1 MPLLGSE
8 RTILLSSNVLF
19 VGFLPKKSGA
29 DSEIHVGQLGRML
42 VEAANNRNISV
53 VILDK
58 KASPAKQI
66 SSYNGVDGSFTDAPA
81 IRELA
86 SKCGILTVEIEH
98 VDTNVLEE
106 LDNKYLARGQKIE
119 FQPSWETIRIIQ
131 DKYLQKQRLVDAQ
144 IHVAE
149 SRPITKGCREELQ
162 KVSDSDEIGLPFM
175 LKARKGA
182 YDGHGNYPV
191 RSPEDFEPAMK
202 ALQERELY
210 AEKWV
215 DFKQE
220 IAVMVVKTKDEADPL
235 VWESSTKSFPTVETV
250 HQDSICKLVYA
261 PARKISETLKDEAQ
275 RLARRAVAS
284 FKGKGVFGVEM
295 FLLQDDSIL
304 VNEIAPRPHNSGHY
318 TIEACRLSQY
328 DAHLLAILDRPI
340 PVNSLRLLNP
350 AIMLN
355 ILGGTDPDSY
365 LELANSADAA
375 GAKVH
380 LYGKGK
386 ATKGRKMGH
395 LTLVGSN
402 MPELEEE
409 MRHLI
414 RGADNLHDEQ
424 PREQPLLQE
433 DLTSST
439 AAPKAKPQP
448 LVSITTGSISDQEK
462 LQDCYRILNQL
473 SIPFEKRITS
483 AHRTPSTMANY
494 GSTAPSSSIKVIIA
508 AAGGAA
514 HLPGMVAAFSKTV
527 PVIGLPI
534 KPTIGD
540 GWDSLVSCTN
550 MPRGC
555 PVLTVGVNNAT
566 NAALGAVRILA
577 GWDEGIKGRLEE
589 YVDRAE
595 AESLGND
602 RRLREEHEQGA

>member
-1 MPLLGSE
+1 MNTRMIGVLG
-8 RTILLSSNVLF
+8 
-19 VGFLPKKSGA
+19 G
-29 DSEIHVGQLGRML
+29 GQLGRL
-42 VEAANNRNISV
+42 FVEAANNRNISV
-53 VILDK
+53 AILDK

-66 SSYNGVDGSFTDAPA
+66 SPHNGIDGSFTDAQA

-86 SKCGILTVEIEH
+86 SKCDILTVEIEH

-106 LDNKYLARGQKIE
+106 LENESMARGKRIE
-119 FQPSWETIRIIQ
+119 IQPSWETIRIIQ
-131 DKYLQKQRLVDAQ
+131 DKYIQKQRLTDAQ
-144 IHVAE
+144 VDVAE
-149 SRPITKGCREELQ
+149 SQPITTVSREELQ
-162 KVSDSDEIGLPFM
+162 KVSESDHIGLPFM

-182 YDGHGNYPV
+182 YDGRGNHPV

-202 ALQERELY
+202 ALQGRELY

-215 DFKQE
+215 DFKTE
-220 IAVMVVKTKDEADPL
+220 IAVMVVKTKDEADSL

-250 HQDSICKLVYA
+250 HQDGICKLVYA
-261 PARKISETLKDEAQ
+261 PARELSEQLNDEAQ
-275 RLARRAVAS
+275 MLARRAVAS

-295 FLLQDDSIL
+295 FLLKDNSIL

-318 TIEACRLSQY
+318 SIEACRLSQY

-340 PVNSLRLLNP
+340 LAKSLQLLKP

-355 ILGGTDPDSY
+355 ILGGADPNSY
-365 LELANSADAA
+365 LKLANSADIA

-380 LYGKGK
+380 LYGKGN

-395 LTLVGSN
+395 LTLVGDS

-414 RGADNLHDEQ
+414 KGADELHDEQ
-424 PREQPLLQE
+424 PREQPLLEE

-439 AAPKAKPQP
+439 SAPKAKRKP

-483 AHRTPSTMANY
+483 AHRTPSTMATY
-494 GSTAPSSSIKVIIA
+494 GSTAPSRSIKVIIA

-540 GWDSLVSCTN
+540 GWDSLVSCTS

-566 NAALGAVRILA
+566 NAALGAARILA
-577 GWDEGIKGRLEE
+577 GWDEGVNERLEE
-589 YVDRAE
+589 YVNKAE
-595 AESLGND
+595 AESLEND
-602 RRLREEHEQGA
+602 RRLQEEHVQGA

>member
-1 MPLLGSE
+1 M
-8 RTILLSSNVLF
+8 F
-19 VGFLPKKSGA
+19 
-29 DSEIHVGQLGRML
+29 

-53 VILDK
+53 AILDK
-58 KASPAKQI
+58 EASPAKQI
-66 SSYNGVDGSFTDAPA
+66 NSYSGVDGSFTNAQA

-86 SKCGILTVEIEH
+86 SKCDILTVEIEH
-98 VDTNVLEE
+98 VDTKVLEE
-106 LDNKYLARGQKIE
+106 LENESLAQGQKIE
-119 FQPSWETIRIIQ
+119 IQPSWETIRIIQ
-131 DKYLQKQRLVDAQ
+131 DKYLQKQRLIDAQ
-144 IHVAE
+144 VRVAE
-149 SRPITKGCREELQ
+149 SRPITTVSREELQ
-162 KVSDSDEIGLPFM
+162 KVSDSDQLGLPFM

-182 YDGHGNYPV
+182 YDGRGNHPV
-191 RSPEDFEPAMK
+191 RSSKDFEPAMK
-202 ALQERELY
+202 ALKGRELY
-210 AEKWV
+210 AEEWA
-215 DFKQE
+215 DFAME
-220 IAVMVVKTKDEADPL
+220 IAVMVVKTKHEADPS

-261 PARKISETLKDEAQ
+261 PARGLSDRLNAEAQ
-275 RLARRAVAS
+275 ELARKAVAS

-295 FLLQDDSIL
+295 FLLKDDKIL

-328 DAHLLAILDRPI
+328 DAHLLAILDRPL
-340 PVNSLRLLNP
+340 PAKGLELLKP

-355 ILGGTDPDSY
+355 ILGGADPDSY
-365 LELANSADAA
+365 LSLANAADAA

-380 LYGKGK
+380 LYGKGN

-395 LTLVGSN
+395 LTLVGDS

-414 RGADNLHDEQ
+414 RGADQLHDEQ
-424 PREQPLLQE
+424 PRDQPLLE
-433 DLTSST
+433 K
-439 AAPKAKPQP
+439 AATTTTTTRAPQTQP
-448 LVSITTGSISDQEK
+448 EPVVSITTGSISDQEK

-473 SIPFEKRITS
+473 SVPFEKRITS
-483 AHRTPSTMANY
+483 AHRTPATMAAY
-494 GSTAPSSSIKVIIA
+494 GGSAPSRSIKVIIA

-566 NAALGAVRILA
+566 NAALGAARILA
-577 GWDEGIKGRLEE
+577 GWDAGVKGRLEE
-589 YVDRAE
+589 YVDSAE
-595 AESLGND
+595 AESLEND
-602 RRLREEHEQGA
+602 RRLQEEHEQGA

>member
-1 MPLLGSE
+1 M
-8 RTILLSSNVLF
+8 F
-19 VGFLPKKSGA
+19 
-29 DSEIHVGQLGRML
+29 

-53 VILDK
+53 FILDK
-58 KASPAKQI
+58 KASPAKQV
-66 SSYNGVDGSFTDAPA
+66 NPCDGVDGSFTDAQA

-86 SKCGILTVEIEH
+86 SKCDILTVEIEH

-106 LDNKYLARGQKIE
+106 LESESLAQGRKIE
-119 FQPSWETIRIIQ
+119 IQPSWETIRIIQ
-131 DKYLQKQRLVDAQ
+131 DKYLQKQRLLDAQ
-144 IHVAE
+144 VDVAD
-149 SRPITKGCREELQ
+149 SQPITTVTLEEL
-162 KVSDSDEIGLPFM
+162 KRVSGPNQIGLPFM

-182 YDGHGNYPV
+182 YDGRGNYPV
-191 RSPEDFEPAMK
+191 RSPDDFESAIE
-202 ALQERELY
+202 ALQGRELY
-210 AEKWV
+210 AEKWA
-215 DFKQE
+215 DFAME
-220 IAVMVVKTKDEADPL
+220 LAVMVVKTKDEADAL
-235 VWESSTKSFPTVETV
+235 DWESSTKSFPTVETI

-261 PARKISETLKDEAQ
+261 PARGLSGALNNEAQ

-284 FKGKGVFGVEM
+284 FRGKGVFGVEM
-295 FLLQDDSIL
+295 FLLKDKSIL

-340 PVNSLRLLNP
+340 PAKSLELLNP

-365 LELANSADAA
+365 LALANSADAA

-380 LYGKGK
+380 LYGKGT

-395 LTLVGSN
+395 STLVGSS
-402 MPELEEE
+402 MPELEKE
-409 MRHLI
+409 MVHLI
-414 RGADNLHDEQ
+414 RGADSLHDEQ
-424 PREQPLLQE
+424 PRELQLLE
-433 DLTSST
+433 KAP
-439 AAPKAKPQP
+439 AAPQTHAQP
-448 LVSITTGSISDQEK
+448 IVSITTGSISDQEK

-483 AHRTPSTMANY
+483 AHRTPSTMAAY
-494 GSTAPSSSIKVIIA
+494 ATTAPSSSIKVIIA

-566 NAALGAVRILA
+566 NAALGAARILA
-577 GWDEGIKGRLEE
+577 GWDDEVRRRLEE

-602 RRLREEHEQGA
+602 RRLREEHGQGT

>member
-1 MPLLGSE
+1 M
-8 RTILLSSNVLF
+8 
-19 VGFLPKKSGA
+19 
-29 DSEIHVGQLGRML
+29 GRFF

-53 VILDK
+53 AILDK

-66 SSYNGVDGSFTDAPA
+66 SIHPGVDGSFTDPQA
-81 IRELA
+81 IRQLA
-86 SKCGILTVEIEH
+86 SKCDILTVEIEH

-106 LDNKYLARGQKIE
+106 LEKESLARGENLEI
-119 FQPSWETIRIIQ
+119 QPSWETIRIIQ
-131 DKYLQKQRLVDAQ
+131 DKYLQKQQLMDAH
-144 IHVAE
+144 ISVAK
-149 SRPITKGCREELQ
+149 SQSITKASREEMQ
-162 KVSDSDEIGLPFM
+162 KVSDSDQIGLPFM

-182 YDGHGNYPV
+182 YDGRGNYPV

-202 ALQERELY
+202 ALQGRELY
-210 AEKWV
+210 AEKWA
-215 DFKQE
+215 DFVME
-220 IAVMVVKTKDEADPL
+220 IAVMVVKTKNEADPS

-261 PARKISETLKDEAQ
+261 PARELSAKINTEAQ

-295 FLLQDDSIL
+295 FLLKHDKIL

-318 TIEACRLSQY
+318 TIEACRMSQY

-340 PVNSLRLLNP
+340 PAKSLKLLNP

-355 ILGGTDPDSY
+355 ILGGADPNSY
-365 LELANSADAA
+365 LNLANSADAA

-380 LYGKGK
+380 LYGKGN

-395 LTLVGSN
+395 LTLVGHN
-402 MPELEEE
+402 MPELEME

-424 PREQPLLQE
+424 PREQPLLE
-433 DLTSST
+433 KSPATTTTTTT
-439 AAPKAKPQP
+439 APHSQP
-448 LVSITTGSISDQEK
+448 EPVVSITTGSISDQEK

-483 AHRTPSTMANY
+483 AHRTPSTMATY
-494 GSTAPSSSIKVIIA
+494 GSTAPSRSVKVIIA

-534 KPTIGD
+534 KPSIGD

-566 NAALGAVRILA
+566 NAALGAARILA
-577 GWDEGIKGRLEE
+577 GWDSGVKGRLEA

-595 AESLGND
+595 AESLEND
-602 RRLREEHEQGA
+602 RRLQEEHGRSA

>member
-1 MPLLGSE
+1 MDIRTVGVLG
-8 RTILLSSNVLF
+8 
-19 VGFLPKKSGA
+19 G
-29 DSEIHVGQLGRML
+29 GQLGRML
-42 VEAANNRNISV
+42 VESANNRNISV
-53 VILDK
+53 AILDR

-66 SSYNGVDGSFTDAPA
+66 SPHHGIDGSFTDAQA

-86 SKCGILTVEIEH
+86 SKCDILTVEIEH

-106 LDNKYLARGQKIE
+106 LENESLARGKECGI
-119 FQPSWETIRIIQ
+119 QPSWETIRIIQ

-144 IHVAE
+144 VEVAE
-149 SRPITKGCREELQ
+149 SRPVTTVSREELQ
-162 KVSDSDEIGLPFM
+162 KASNQIGFPFM

-182 YDGHGNYPV
+182 YDGRGNYPV
-191 RSPEDFEPAMK
+191 RTHEDFEPAMQ
-202 ALQERELY
+202 ALQGRELY
-210 AEKWV
+210 AEKWA
-215 DFKQE
+215 DFAME
-220 IAVMVVKTKDEADPL
+220 IAVMVVKIKNEANPL

-261 PARKISETLKDEAQ
+261 PARGLSGKLNDQAQ

-295 FLLQDDSIL
+295 FLLKDDSIL

-340 PVNSLRLLNP
+340 PAKGLQLLHP

-355 ILGGTDPDSY
+355 ILGGADPHSY
-365 LELANSADAA
+365 LGLANAADAA

-380 LYGKGK
+380 LYGKGN

-395 LTLVGSN
+395 LTLVGES

-409 MRHLI
+409 MRQLI
-414 RGADNLHDEQ
+414 NGADRLHDEQ
-424 PREQPLLQE
+424 PLKHSLLEKAPTTITTAPQTQPE
-433 DLTSST
+433 
-439 AAPKAKPQP
+439 PV
-448 LVSITTGSISDQEK
+448 VSITTGSISDQPHLK
-462 LQDCYRILNQL
+462 DCYNILKQL

-483 AHRTPSTMANY
+483 AHRTPSTMATY
-494 GSTAPSSSIKVIIA
+494 GSAAPSSSIKVIIA

-514 HLPGMVAAFSKTV
+514 HLPGMLAAFSKTV

-540 GWDSLVSCTN
+540 GWDSLVSCTS

-566 NAALGAVRILA
+566 NAALGAARILA
-577 GWDEGIKGRLEE
+577 GWDQGVKRRLEE
-589 YVDRAE
+589 YVGRAE
-595 AESLGND
+595 AENLEND
-602 RRLREEHEQGA
+602 RRLREEHEQDG

>member
-1 MPLLGSE
+1 MDT
-8 RTILLSSNVLF
+8 RTIGVL
-19 VGFLPKKSGA
+19 GG
-29 DSEIHVGQLGRML
+29 GQLGRMF

-53 VILDK
+53 VVLDK
-58 KASPAKQI
+58 RASPAKQI
-66 SSYNGVDGSFTDAPA
+66 SAHPGVDGSFVNAQA
-81 IRELA
+81 IRQLA
-86 SKCGILTVEIEH
+86 SRCDILTVEIEH
-98 VDTNVLEE
+98 VDTHVLEE
-106 LDNKYLARGQKIE
+106 LARETEINGKKIDI
-119 FQPSWETIRIIQ
+119 QPSWETIRMIQ
-131 DKYLQKQRLVDAQ
+131 DKYLQKQRLIDAH
-144 IHVAE
+144 IDVAKSKEIFEDTVE
-149 SRPITKGCREELQ
+149 SLPSAAGEL
-162 KVSDSDEIGLPFM
+162 GLPFM
-175 LKARKGA
+175 LKARTGA
-182 YDGHGNYPV
+182 YDGRGNQPV
-191 RSPEDFEPAMK
+191 RSPNDFK
-202 ALQERELY
+202 SALSVLKGRPLY
-210 AEKWV
+210 AEQWAN
-215 DFKQE
+215 FTME
-220 IAVMVVKTKDEADPL
+220 LAVMVVKTKDAADSL
-235 VWESSTKSFPTVETV
+235 AWESSTKAYPTVETV

-261 PARKISETLKDEAQ
+261 PARGLSEKMNAQ
-275 RLARRAVAS
+275 AQNLARRAVAS

-295 FLLQDDSIL
+295 FLLKDDTIL

-340 PVNSLRLLNP
+340 PAKSLQLLKP

-355 ILGGTDPDSY
+355 ILGGADPNSY
-365 LELANSADAA
+365 LKLANAADAA

-380 LYGKGK
+380 LYGKGN

-395 LTLVGSN
+395 LTLVGDS

-414 RGADNLHDEQ
+414 RSADSLHDEQ
-424 PREQPLLQE
+424 PREQPLLDE
-433 DLTSST
+433 DLPSST
-439 AAPKAKPQP
+439 TAPKMKPKP

-483 AHRTPSTMANY
+483 AHRTPSTMATY

-566 NAALGAVRILA
+566 NAALGAARILA
-577 GWDEGIKGRLEE
+577 GWDEGFRGRLED
-589 YVDRAE
+589 YVNTAE
-595 AESLGND
+595 AESLEND
-602 RRLREEHEQGA
+602 RRLQEEHEQGA

>member
-1 MPLLGSE
+1 MDTRTVGVLG
-8 RTILLSSNVLF
+8 
-19 VGFLPKKSGA
+19 G
-29 DSEIHVGQLGRML
+29 GQLGRMF

-53 VILDK
+53 AILDK

-66 SSYNGVDGSFTDAPA
+66 SAHPGIEGSFTNAQA
-81 IRELA
+81 IRQLA
-86 SKCGILTVEIEH
+86 SKCDILTVEIEH
-98 VDTNVLEE
+98 VDTHVLEE
-106 LDNKYLARGQKIE
+106 LQRETETNGKKIDI
-119 FQPSWETIRIIQ
+119 QPSWETIRMIQ
-131 DKYLQKQRLVDAQ
+131 DKYLQKQRLIDAKVD
-144 IHVAE
+144 VAKSKDILADTEE
-149 SRPITKGCREELQ
+149 SLRTAAGEL
-162 KVSDSDEIGLPFM
+162 DLPFM
-175 LKARKGA
+175 LKARTGA
-182 YDGHGNYPV
+182 YDGRGNYPV
-191 RSPEDFEPAMK
+191 RSPNDYTS
-202 ALQERELY
+202 ALSALKGRPLY
-210 AEKWV
+210 AEQWAN
-215 DFKQE
+215 FTME
-220 IAVMVVKTKDEADPL
+220 LAVMVVKTKDAADPL
-235 VWESSTKSFPTVETV
+235 IWESSTKSYPTVETV

-261 PARKISETLKDEAQ
+261 PARGLSEKLNDEAQ
-275 RLARRAVAS
+275 ELARKAVAS

-295 FLLQDDSIL
+295 FLLKDDTIL
-304 VNEIAPRPHNSGHY
+304 ANEIAPRPHNSGHY

-340 PVNSLRLLNP
+340 HAKSLQLLNP

-355 ILGGTDPDSY
+355 ILGGADPKSY
-365 LELANSADAA
+365 LTLANAADAA

-380 LYGKGK
+380 LYGKGD

-395 LTLVGSN
+395 LTLVGDS
-402 MPELEEE
+402 MPELEDE

-414 RGADNLHDEQ
+414 RIADRLHDEQ
-424 PREQPLLQE
+424 PREQPLLE
-433 DLTSST
+433 DDLNSST
-439 AAPKAKPQP
+439 TAPKANPKP

-483 AHRTPSTMANY
+483 AHRTPSTMAAY
-494 GSTAPSSSIKVIIA
+494 GSTAPSSSIKVIVA

-566 NAALGAVRILA
+566 NAALGAARILA
-577 GWDEGIKGRLEE
+577 GWDEGVQERLEG

-595 AESLGND
+595 AESLEND
-602 RRLREEHEQGA
+602 RRLQEEHEQGA

>member
-1 MPLLGSE
+1 MDARTVGVLG
-8 RTILLSSNVLF
+8 
-19 VGFLPKKSGA
+19 G
-29 DSEIHVGQLGRML
+29 GQLGRML
-42 VEAANNRNISV
+42 VETANNRNISV
-53 VILDK
+53 AILDK

-66 SSYNGVDGSFTDAPA
+66 NVHPGVDGSFTDAQA
-81 IRELA
+81 IRQLA
-86 SKCGILTVEIEH
+86 SKCDILTVEIEH

-106 LDNKYLARGQKIE
+106 LENESMARGKELEIH
-119 FQPSWETIRIIQ
+119 PSWETIRIIQ
-131 DKYLQKQRLVDAQ
+131 DKYLQKQRLMDARVD
-144 IHVAE
+144 VAE
-149 SRPITKGCREELQ
+149 SRPIMKISREELQ
-162 KVSDSDEIGLPFM
+162 KVSDSDEIGIPFM

-182 YDGHGNYPV
+182 YDGRGNYPV
-191 RSPEDFEPAMK
+191 RSSEDFEPAMK
-202 ALQERELY
+202 ALQGRELY
-210 AEKWV
+210 AEKWA
-215 DFKQE
+215 DFEKE
-220 IAVMVVKTKDEADPL
+220 IAVMVVKTKNEADPL

-250 HQDSICKLVYA
+250 HQDSICKIVYA
-261 PARKISETLKDEAQ
+261 PARRLSDTLKKEAQ
-275 RLARRAVAS
+275 KLARQAVAS

-295 FLLQDDSIL
+295 FLLKDNKIL

-340 PVNSLRLLNP
+340 PANGLHLINP

-355 ILGGTDPDSY
+355 ILGGTDPYSY
-365 LELANSADAA
+365 LKLANSADAA

-380 LYGKGK
+380 LYGKGN

-395 LTLVGSN
+395 LTLVGNS
-402 MPELEEE
+402 MLVLEEE

-414 RGADNLHDEQ
+414 TAADNLHDEQ
-424 PREQPLLQE
+424 PSDQPLLE
-433 DLTSST
+433 K
-439 AAPKAKPQP
+439 APATTTTIPRSRP
-448 LVSITTGSISDQEK
+448 EPVVSITTGSISDQKK

-483 AHRTPSTMANY
+483 AHRTPSTMAAY

-514 HLPGMVAAFSKTV
+514 HLPGMVAAFSKTI

-566 NAALGAVRILA
+566 NAALGAARILA

-589 YVDRAE
+589 YVNRAE
-595 AESLGND
+595 AESLEND
-602 RRLREEHEQGA
+602 RRLQEEHGQGA

>member
-1 MPLLGSE
+1 MFTES
-8 RTILLSSNVLF
+8 
-19 VGFLPKKSGA
+19 
-29 DSEIHVGQLGRML
+29 
-42 VEAANNRNISV
+42 ANNRKISV
-53 VILDK
+53 AILDK

-66 SSYNGVDGSFTDAPA
+66 SVHPGIDGSFTDAQA
-81 IRELA
+81 IRQLA
-86 SKCGILTVEIEH
+86 SKCDILTVEIEH

-106 LDNKYLARGQKIE
+106 LENESLARGEKIE
-119 FQPSWETIRIIQ
+119 IQPSWETIRVIQ
-131 DKYLQKQRLVDAQ
+131 DKYLQKERLLKAQ
-144 IHVAE
+144 IRVAE
-149 SRPITKGCREELQ
+149 SRPITKVSKEELRG
-162 KVSDSDEIGLPFM
+162 VSESNKIGLPFM

-182 YDGHGNYPV
+182 YDGRGNYPV
-191 RSPEDFEPAMK
+191 RLPRDFEPAMK
-202 ALQERELY
+202 ALQGRELY
-210 AEKWV
+210 AEKWA
-215 DFKQE
+215 DFVME
-220 IAVMVVKTKDEADPL
+220 LAVMVVKTRTEADPL

-261 PARKISETLKDEAQ
+261 PARGLSDELNKQAQ
-275 RLARRAVAS
+275 KLARQAVAS

-295 FLLQDDSIL
+295 FLLKDDSIL

-340 PVNSLRLLNP
+340 PDKSLQLLHP

-355 ILGGTDPDSY
+355 ILGGADPNSY
-365 LELANSADAA
+365 LGLADAADAA

-395 LTLVGSN
+395 LTLVGGS

-414 RGADNLHDEQ
+414 RIADGLHDEQ
-424 PREQPLLQE
+424 PQDQPLLE
-433 DLTSST
+433 KAPATPTTTTT
-439 AAPKAKPQP
+439 APQTQTEP
-448 LVSITTGSISDQEK
+448 VVSITTGSISDQPH
-462 LQDCYRILNQL
+462 LQDCYNILNQL

-483 AHRTPSTMANY
+483 AHRTPSSMAEY
-494 GSTAPSSSIKVIIA
+494 SSTASSRGIKVIIA

-514 HLPGMVAAFSKTV
+514 HLPGMVAAFSETV

-540 GWDSLVSCTN
+540 GWDSLVSCTS

-566 NAALGAVRILA
+566 NAALGAARILA
-577 GWDEGIKGRLEE
+577 GWDEGLKRRLEE
-589 YVDRAE
+589 YVRRAE

-602 RRLREEHEQGA
+602 RRLQEGHGQGA

>member
-1 MPLLGSE
+1 MDTRTVGVLG
-8 RTILLSSNVLF
+8 
-19 VGFLPKKSGA
+19 G
-29 DSEIHVGQLGRML
+29 GQLGRMF

-53 VILDK
+53 AVLDK

-66 SSYNGVDGSFTDAPA
+66 NPSSGVDGSFTDAQA

-86 SKCGILTVEIEH
+86 NKCDILTVEIEH

-106 LDNKYLARGQKIE
+106 LEKEFVTRGGEKIE
-119 FQPSWETIRIIQ
+119 IQPSWETIRIIQ
-131 DKYLQKQRLVDAQ
+131 DKYLQKKRLIDAHVD
-144 IHVAE
+144 VAE
-149 SRPITKGCREELQ
+149 SRSITKVSPEQLQ
-162 KVSDSDEIGLPFM
+162 NVSHEIGLPFM

-182 YDGHGNYPV
+182 YDGRGNYPV
-191 RSPEDFEPAMK
+191 RSSKDFELAIK
-202 ALQERELY
+202 ALRGRELY
-210 AEKWV
+210 AEKWA
-215 DFKQE
+215 DFAME
-220 IAVMVVKTKDEADPL
+220 IAVMVIKTKNEADPL
-235 VWESSTKSFPTVETV
+235 VWESSTKSFPTVETI

-261 PARKISETLKDEAQ
+261 PARGLSKELNTQAQ

-295 FLLQDDSIL
+295 FLLKDDTIL

-340 PVNSLRLLNP
+340 PVKSLQLLKP
-350 AIMLN
+350 AVMLN
-355 ILGGTDPDSY
+355 ILGGADPNSY
-365 LELANSADAA
+365 LVLANAADAA

-380 LYGKGK
+380 LYGKGS

-395 LTLVGSN
+395 LTLVGDS

-414 RGADNLHDEQ
+414 RIADRLHDEQ
-424 PREQPLLQE
+424 PPEQPLLE
-433 DLTSST
+433 KNLPPLT
-439 AAPKAKPQP
+439 AAPTETPQP
-448 LVSITTGSISDQEK
+448 IISITTGSKSDQPHLK
-462 LQDCYRILNQL
+462 DCYNILHQL

-483 AHRTPSTMANY
+483 AHRTPSTMADY
-494 GSTAPSSSIKVIIA
+494 GSAAPSRSIKVIIA

-540 GWDSLVSCTN
+540 GWDSLVSCTS

-566 NAALGAVRILA
+566 NAALGAARILA
-577 GWDEGIKGRLEE
+577 GWDEGVKRRLEA

-602 RRLREEHEQGA
+602 SKLQDEHEQEG

>member
-1 MPLLGSE
+1 MDTRTVGVLG
-8 RTILLSSNVLF
+8 
-19 VGFLPKKSGA
+19 G
-29 DSEIHVGQLGRML
+29 GQLGRML
-42 VEAANNRNISV
+42 VESANNRNISIAV
-53 VILDK
+53 LDK

-66 SSYNGVDGSFTDAPA
+66 NSHNGVDGSFTNAEA
-81 IRELA
+81 IRQLA
-86 SKCGILTVEIEH
+86 SKCDILTVEIEH

-106 LDNKYLARGQKIE
+106 LENESLTQGQKIE
-119 FQPSWETIRIIQ
+119 IQPNWETIRTIQ
-131 DKYLQKQRLVDAQ
+131 DKYLQKKRLIDAKVD
-144 IHVAE
+144 VAK
-149 SRPITKGCREELQ
+149 SQPIKTVSKEELQ
-162 KVSDSDEIGLPFM
+162 EVSDQIGFPFM

-182 YDGHGNYPV
+182 YDGRGNYPV

-202 ALQERELY
+202 ALQGRELY
-210 AEKWV
+210 AEKWA
-215 DFKQE
+215 DFAME
-220 IAVMVVKTKDEADPL
+220 IAVMVVKTKNESDNLD
-235 VWESSTKSFPTVETV
+235 WEFSTKSFPTVETV

-261 PARKISETLKDEAQ
+261 PARGLSDKLNSQAQ
-275 RLARRAVAS
+275 ELARRAVAS

-295 FLLQDDSIL
+295 FLLKDDSIL

-340 PVNSLRLLNP
+340 SARSLQLLNP

-355 ILGGTDPDSY
+355 ILGGTDPKSF
-365 LELANSADAA
+365 LALANAADAA

-380 LYGKGK
+380 LYGKGD

-395 LTLVGSN
+395 LTLVGDS

-414 RGADNLHDEQ
+414 RGADGLHDEQ
-424 PREQPLLQE
+424 PREQPLLE
-433 DLTSST
+433 KAPAIPPT
-439 AAPKAKPQP
+439 ASQARPEPV
-448 LVSITTGSISDQEK
+448 VSITTGSISDQPHLK
-462 LQDCYRILNQL
+462 DCYNILNQL

-483 AHRTPSTMANY
+483 AHRTPSSMAHY
-494 GSTAPSSSIKVIIA
+494 GSTAPSRSVKVIIA

-540 GWDSLVSCTN
+540 GWDSLVSCTS

-566 NAALGAVRILA
+566 NAALGAARIVA
-577 GWDEGIKGRLEE
+577 GWDAGVKGRLEA
-589 YVDRAE
+589 YVNKAE
-595 AESLGND
+595 EDSLDND
-602 RRLREEHEQGA
+602 RRLREE

>member
-1 MPLLGSE
+1 M
-8 RTILLSSNVLF
+8 F
-19 VGFLPKKSGA
+19 
-29 DSEIHVGQLGRML
+29 

-53 VILDK
+53 AILDK
-58 KASPAKQI
+58 EASPAKQI
-66 SSYNGVDGSFTDAPA
+66 SSYSGVDGSFTNAQA

-86 SKCGILTVEIEH
+86 SKCEILTVEIEH

-106 LDNKYLARGQKIE
+106 LENESLAQGQKIE
-119 FQPSWETIRIIQ
+119 IQPSWEAIRIIQ
-131 DKYLQKQRLVDAQ
+131 DKYLQKQRLIDAQ
-144 IHVAE
+144 VCVAE
-149 SRPITKGCREELQ
+149 SRPITTVSREELR
-162 KVSDSDEIGLPFM
+162 KVSDSDQLGLPFM

-182 YDGHGNYPV
+182 YDGRGNHPV
-191 RSPEDFEPAMK
+191 RSSKDFEPAMK
-202 ALQERELY
+202 ALKGRELY
-210 AEKWV
+210 AEEWA
-215 DFKQE
+215 DFAME
-220 IAVMVVKTKDEADPL
+220 IAVMVVKTKNEADPSI
-235 VWESSTKSFPTVETV
+235 WESSTKSFPTVETV

-261 PARKISETLKDEAQ
+261 PARGLSEKLNAEAQ
-275 RLARRAVAS
+275 ELARKAVAS

-295 FLLQDDSIL
+295 FLLKDDRIL

-340 PVNSLRLLNP
+340 PAKGLELLKP

-355 ILGGTDPDSY
+355 ILGGADPDSY
-365 LELANSADAA
+365 LSLANAADAA

-380 LYGKGK
+380 LYGKGN

-395 LTLVGSN
+395 LTLVGDS

-414 RGADNLHDEQ
+414 RGADQLHDEQ
-424 PREQPLLQE
+424 PRNQPLLE
-433 DLTSST
+433 KAATTTTTS
-439 AAPKAKPQP
+439 APQTQP
-448 LVSITTGSISDQEK
+448 EPVVSITTGSISDQEK
-462 LQDCYRILNQL
+462 LQDCYKILNQL

-483 AHRTPSTMANY
+483 AHRTPATMATY
-494 GSTAPSSSIKVIIA
+494 GSSAPSRSIKVIIA

-566 NAALGAVRILA
+566 NAALGAARILA
-577 GWDEGIKGRLEE
+577 RWDQGVKGRLEE
-589 YVDRAE
+589 YVDKAE
-595 AESLGND
+595 AESLEND
-602 RRLREEHEQGA
+602 RRLQKEHEQGA

>member
-1 MPLLGSE
+1 MDTRTVGVLG
-8 RTILLSSNVLF
+8 
-19 VGFLPKKSGA
+19 G
-29 DSEIHVGQLGRML
+29 GQLGRML
-42 VEAANNRNISV
+42 VESANNRNISIAV
-53 VILDK
+53 LDK

-66 SSYNGVDGSFTDAPA
+66 NSHNGVDGSFTNAEA
-81 IRELA
+81 IRQLA
-86 SKCGILTVEIEH
+86 SKCDILTVEIEH

-106 LDNKYLARGQKIE
+106 LENESLAQGKKIE
-119 FQPSWETIRIIQ
+119 IQPNWETIRTIQ
-131 DKYLQKQRLVDAQ
+131 DKYLQKKRLIDAKVD
-144 IHVAE
+144 VAK
-149 SRPITKGCREELQ
+149 SQPIKTVSKEELQ
-162 KVSDSDEIGLPFM
+162 EVSRQIGFPFM

-182 YDGHGNYPV
+182 YDGRGNYPV

-202 ALQERELY
+202 ALKGRDLY
-210 AEKWV
+210 AEKWA
-215 DFKQE
+215 DFAME
-220 IAVMVVKTKDEADPL
+220 IAVMVVKTKNESDNLD
-235 VWESSTKSFPTVETV
+235 WEFSTKSFPTVETV

-261 PARKISETLKDEAQ
+261 PARGLSDKLNSRAQ
-275 RLARRAVAS
+275 GLARRAIAS

-295 FLLQDDSIL
+295 FLLKDDSIL

-340 PVNSLRLLNP
+340 SARSLQLLNP

-355 ILGGTDPDSY
+355 ILGGTDPNSF
-365 LELANSADAA
+365 LALANAADAA

-380 LYGKGK
+380 LYGKGD

-395 LTLVGSN
+395 LTLVGDS

-414 RGADNLHDEQ
+414 RGADGLHDEQ
-424 PREQPLLQE
+424 PREQPLLE
-433 DLTSST
+433 KAPAIPPT
-439 AAPKAKPQP
+439 APQTRP
-448 LVSITTGSISDQEK
+448 EPVVSITTGSISDQPHLK
-462 LQDCYRILNQL
+462 DCYNILNQL

-483 AHRTPSTMANY
+483 AHRTPSSMAHY
-494 GSTAPSSSIKVIIA
+494 GSTAPSRSVKVIIA

-540 GWDSLVSCTN
+540 GWDSLVSCTS

-566 NAALGAVRILA
+566 NAALGAARIVA
-577 GWDEGIKGRLEE
+577 GWDAGVKGRLEA
-589 YVDRAE
+589 YVNKAE
-595 AESLGND
+595 EDSLEND
-602 RRLREEHEQGA
+602 RRLREE

>member
-1 MPLLGSE
+1 M
-8 RTILLSSNVLF
+8 F
-19 VGFLPKKSGA
+19 
-29 DSEIHVGQLGRML
+29 

-53 VILDK
+53 SILDK
-58 KASPAKQI
+58 KASPAKQV
-66 SSYNGVDGSFTDAPA
+66 NPGDGVDGSFTDAQA
-81 IRELA
+81 IRKLA
-86 SKCGILTVEIEH
+86 SKCDILTVEIEH

-106 LDNKYLARGQKIE
+106 LESESLAKGRKIE
-119 FQPSWETIRIIQ
+119 IQPSWETIRIIQ
-131 DKYLQKQRLVDAQ
+131 DKYLQKQRLLHAQ
-144 IHVAE
+144 VGVAD
-149 SRPITKGCREELQ
+149 SQPITTVTLEEL
-162 KVSDSDEIGLPFM
+162 KRVSDPNQIGLPFM

-182 YDGHGNYPV
+182 YDGRGNYPV
-191 RSPEDFEPAMK
+191 RSPNDFEPAMK
-202 ALQERELY
+202 ALQGRELY
-210 AEKWV
+210 AEKWA
-215 DFKQE
+215 DFDME
-220 IAVMVVKTKDEADPL
+220 LAVMIVKTKDKANALD
-235 VWESSTKSFPTVETV
+235 WESSTKSFPTVETI

-261 PARKISETLKDEAQ
+261 PARGLSGALNNEAQ

-284 FKGKGVFGVEM
+284 FRGKGVFGVEM
-295 FLLQDDSIL
+295 FLLKDKTIL

-340 PVNSLRLLNP
+340 PTKSLELLNP

-355 ILGGTDPDSY
+355 ILGGTDPNSY
-365 LELANSADAA
+365 LALANSADAA

-380 LYGKGK
+380 LYGKGS

-395 LTLVGSN
+395 LTLVGSS
-402 MPELEEE
+402 MSELEEE
-409 MRHLI
+409 MVHLI
-414 RGADNLHDEQ
+414 RGADSLHDEQ
-424 PREQPLLQE
+424 PRELQLLE
-433 DLTSST
+433 KAP
-439 AAPKAKPQP
+439 AAPQIHAQP
-448 LVSITTGSISDQEK
+448 IVSITTGSISDQEK

-483 AHRTPSTMANY
+483 AHRTPSTMATY
-494 GSTAPSSSIKVIIA
+494 ATTAPSTNIKIIIA

-566 NAALGAVRILA
+566 NAALGAARILA
-577 GWDEGIKGRLEE
+577 GWDDGVKRRLEE
-589 YVDRAE
+589 YVDGAE

-602 RRLREEHEQGA
+602 RRLREEHEQGT

>member
-1 MPLLGSE
+1 M
-8 RTILLSSNVLF
+8 F
-19 VGFLPKKSGA
+19 
-29 DSEIHVGQLGRML
+29 

-53 VILDK
+53 AILDK

-66 SSYNGVDGSFTDAPA
+66 SSYSGVDGSFTNAQA

-86 SKCGILTVEIEH
+86 SKCDILTVEIEH

-106 LDNKYLARGQKIE
+106 LENESLAQGQKIE
-119 FQPSWETIRIIQ
+119 IQPSWEAIRIIQ
-131 DKYLQKQRLVDAQ
+131 DKYLQKQRLIDAQ
-144 IHVAE
+144 VCVAE
-149 SRPITKGCREELQ
+149 SRPITTVSREELQ
-162 KVSDSDEIGLPFM
+162 KVSDSDQLGLPFM

-182 YDGHGNYPV
+182 YDGRGNHPV
-191 RSPEDFEPAMK
+191 RSSKDFEPAMK
-202 ALQERELY
+202 ALKGRELY
-210 AEKWV
+210 AEEWA
-215 DFKQE
+215 DFAME
-220 IAVMVVKTKDEADPL
+220 IAVMVVKTKNEADPS

-261 PARKISETLKDEAQ
+261 PARGLSDKLNAEAQ
-275 RLARRAVAS
+275 ELARKAVAS

-295 FLLQDDSIL
+295 FLLKDDRIL

-340 PVNSLRLLNP
+340 PAKGLELLKP

-355 ILGGTDPDSY
+355 ILGGADPDSY
-365 LELANSADAA
+365 LSLANAADAA

-380 LYGKGK
+380 LYGKGN

-395 LTLVGSN
+395 LTLVGDS

-414 RGADNLHDEQ
+414 RGADQLHDEQ
-424 PREQPLLQE
+424 PRDQPLLE
-433 DLTSST
+433 KAATTTTTTTSSS
-439 AAPKAKPQP
+439 APQTQP
-448 LVSITTGSISDQEK
+448 EPVVSITTGSISDQEK
-462 LQDCYRILNQL
+462 LQDCYKILNQL

-483 AHRTPSTMANY
+483 AHRTPATMATY
-494 GSTAPSSSIKVIIA
+494 GSSAPSRSIKVIIA

-566 NAALGAVRILA
+566 NAALGAARILA
-577 GWDEGIKGRLEE
+577 RWDPGVKGRLEE
-589 YVDRAE
+589 YVDKAE
-595 AESLGND
+595 AESLEND
-602 RRLREEHEQGA
+602 RRLQEEHEQGA